1 MARQKLIIAPRR
13 NPGVLMM
20 LAQEFAGD
28 QTVEVIADRRLGE
41 RRRPLFSSR
50 YEAPERRGHDRRGT
64 CPFCFQ
70 GVFVDERVP
79 GV

>member
-20 LAQEFAGD
+20 LAQEFAED

-41 RRRPLFSSR
+41 RRRPSSSR
-50 YEAPERRGHDRRGT
+50 DRRPERRWHDRRGT

-70 GVFVDERVP
+70 CVFVD
-79 GV
+79 

>member
-20 LAQEFAGD
+20 LAQEFAED

-41 RRRPLFSSR
+41 RRRPLSSSR
-50 YEAPERRGHDRRGT
+50 DERPERRWHDRRGT

-70 GVFVDERVP
+70 CVFVA
-79 GV
+79 